1 MRPSPQD
8 RREGPAPPAPGTRRL
23 PPAGSPTSSGIATLL
38 SDEGRWITAQ
48 NIEVSGGYD
57 L

>member
-1 MRPSPQD
+1 V
-8 RREGPAPPAPGTRRL
+8 
-23 PPAGSPTSSGIATLL
+23 IAMLL
-38 SDEGRWITAQ
+38 GEPGRWITAQ

>member
-1 MRPSPQD
+1 VND
-8 RREGPAPPAPGTRRL
+8 RA
-23 PPAGSPTSSGIATLL
+23 AGVLG
-38 SDEGRWITAQ
+38 DEGRWITAQ